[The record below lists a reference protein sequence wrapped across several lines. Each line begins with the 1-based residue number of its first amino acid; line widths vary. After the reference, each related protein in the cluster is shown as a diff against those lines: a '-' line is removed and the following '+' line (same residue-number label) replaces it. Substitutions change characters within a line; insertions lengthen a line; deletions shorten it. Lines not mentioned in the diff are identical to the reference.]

1 MNLSEAKARGE
12 KILSG
17 DIAKHKND
25 VARLTPFVT
34 ERPVMPESIQADMR
48 EFLARYDNE
57 TIDGKSLRLPVS
69 VDNIKAALHRL
80 LG

>member
-1 MNLSEAKARGE
+1 
-12 KILSG
+12 
-17 DIAKHKND
+17 
-25 VARLTPFVT
+25 
-34 ERPVMPESIQADMR
+34 MPESIQADMR